1 MGASSKSPT
10 SPKSPSS
17 PGSQSPKSEQP
28 PPRRHQLPLTPGQH
42 RSAPRN
48 KRCWYSPCIVLDSL
62 AEDPADDGASTISSL
77 ASTTASLSSS
87 IYDYRTIHGRTY
99 HAEIGNAESWE
110 PNDQRHVDA
119 LEIFHHSMVQL
130 DGKLYLSPLDKK
142 KIHKVLDVGTGNGM
156 WAMQVLSLSV
166 YQVRA
171 G

>member
-48 KRCWYSPCIVLDSL
+48 KTLLL